1 MSIVNFSQ
9 QLAKISAQVQQ
20 NTQELHDLSNTI
32 EGVQGPMDELIQKAE
47 QVGSAVANI
56 GGQMTEL
63 VSLNQ
68 SNWTPSLE
76 GVVWQL
82 YEVQKVAKETE
93 TVSRDILDQIVPLID
108 SMTPH
113 FELWLKKILQMAA
126 DGELTLE
133 EMEKKIDDFVTSV
146 GATQL
151 NSMFHDDLP
160 GFVIEFRKLMDE
172 IKRGEKTMDDAEEM
186 FDSVTEKAR
195 EATRAVEEA
204 RSTTSGMTEGTGGPA
219 SSLTSS
225 TTSLGDPRNAI
236 DTGMRMH
243 AAIEAAKRR

>member
-1 MSIVNFSQ
+1 MSITNFSQ
-9 QLAKISAQVQQ
+9 QLARMAQQVQQ
-20 NTQELHDLSNTI
+20 NTQDLHEIRNEI
-32 EGVQGPMDELIQKAE
+32 EGAIGPMDELIQKAE

-82 YEVQKVAKETE
+82 YEVQKEIAKTE
-93 TVSRDILDQIVPLID
+93 TVSRDVLDRIVPLID

-172 IKRGEKTMDDAEEM
+172 IKRGEKTMDDAEAM
-186 FDSVTEKAR
+186 FDSVTGAAR
-195 EATRAVEEA
+195 EAKAAVEEA
-204 RSTTSGMTEGTGGPA
+204 RNTASGMTEGTGG
-219 SSLTSS
+219 STSPLSMS
-225 TTSLGDPRNAI
+225 TTSLGDPRNGPDSA
-236 DTGMRMH
+236 MRMN